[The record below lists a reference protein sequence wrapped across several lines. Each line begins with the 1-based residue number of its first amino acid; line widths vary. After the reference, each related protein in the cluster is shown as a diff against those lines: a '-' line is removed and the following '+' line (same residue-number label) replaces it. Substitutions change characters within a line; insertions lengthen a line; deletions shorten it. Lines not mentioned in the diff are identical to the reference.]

1 MSDSSKMVGGHAA
14 SKAEVVYE
22 IAEMLS
28 LDNVYLAAKARE
40 KTKRERIN
48 MSEMQEIKIPEL
60 DITVYAKKDKD
71 PKAIK
76 KKYLDHAKE
85 MHQRMNPVT
94 LVVPKEQT
102 KTKSNAK
109 TRNAPEAQE

>member
-1 MSDSSKMVGGHAA
+1 MSDSPKTVGGHAA

-22 IAEMLS
+22 ISEMLS

-40 KTKRERIN
+40 KSKKHKID

-60 DITVYAKKDKD
+60 DMTVYARKDKD
-71 PKAIK
+71 PKVIK
-76 KKYLDHAKE
+76 KKYIDHARE

-94 LVVPKEQT
+94 IITPKEQS
-102 KTKSNAK
+102 KTKGNAK
-109 TRNAPEAQE
+109 EGNDAQA